1 MTLFLRSALPLI
13 LMPTLNSVVYQ
24 GSCKTSIV
32 YDDLLFV
39 NHFRKSLKLCFK
51 FWIDVIQKRAT
62 LAYDLS

>member
-24 GSCKTSIV
+24 GFCKTSIV

-39 NHFRKSLKLCFK
+39 NHFRKSLKLVLNFGLMLFK
-51 FWIDVIQKRAT
+51 SAQLWPMI
-62 LAYDLS
+62 

>member
-24 GSCKTSIV
+24 GSCKTSVV

-39 NHFRKSLKLCFK
+39 NYFRKSLKHILNFGLMLFK
-51 FWIDVIQKRAT
+51 SAQLWPMI
-62 LAYDLS
+62 